1 MLVFLVLDDNC
12 QLNFVDYYR
21 FIPWG
26 KCSLNLTIND
36 YDGIVGSN
44 AMFCRK
50 VVDEELAKK
59 IFERFGPKE

>member
-1 MLVFLVLDDNC
+1 MLDDNC
-12 QLNFVDYYR
+12 QLDFDDSYR

-26 KCSLNLTIND
+26 KGSLDLTIND
-36 YDGIVGSN
+36 YDDIVGSN

-50 VVDEELAKK
+50 VVDEELATK